1 MRIKNNIERIVS
13 LFLCFLM
20 VFSSVTPVLISV
32 YADPSANERNASF
45 INFYQNSDETILD
58 MKNLSNQ
65 DYYAMLMFMSNWFE
79 PGKTTLKE
87 LTNPDMSDGSAF
99 KSFATALRKT
109 GSNGEAKLKDIVKGF
124 GEDTL
129 NGIASGAGTI
139 TDSAG
144 NIITGKQFLEQI
156 VSIIETQSSSVKEVS
171 GTNSSKKTDTHTAKV
186 PKIADKDSSIYFN
199 GGSSLAF
206 DLSEDV
212 VRAAF
217 QTALAYNP
225 DLFLTKNGLESCKA
239 LFLDAVG
246 NVWGYTGDLGVKKV
260 GVKQALNITTS
271 SADKLYLILPA
282 CLNPSGFT
290 PNVTN
295 KKSQEELRM
304 PLMNRFVLSSM
315 VTGTNDDSIANFQ
328 NWYIPIYNL
337 LANYNQQQLLTV
349 IGLKTLSPYTLNTD
363 DIYSNT
369 WSKEERNRDLAS
381 TLYNY
386 KEIGINK
393 SKSTRGIAS
402 VDSYA
407 YIAFCMNI
415 GYLKNTGSAEGEIDL
430 KTGFWQIFG
439 CADYAFD
446 VLDKDLEKQKKLIT
460 YFFTPTMLSLDKV
473 SMNFYRYTAEDT
485 QETFEEQWGEF
496 FANKDS
502 DSDTEGKIYEI
513 DKIATTGLASTD
525 ITKMGLAG
533 MGLFI
538 EDIAVYSHKAGTD
551 NEDANVYVTP
561 SQLVPS
567 RFVRELV
574 ADKGGFNPESN
585 PMDYDMYKGIK
596 NGTYTLTEQNHI
608 MLRKFFLDGAN
619 KNYKIVPGEDE
630 FLPYD
635 VHFYDYNSDGT
646 VGMVKRYIFNDALD
660 IYAGKVK
667 EAFKKEIGG
676 NLGKWVGDIA
686 ANYLYAL
693 DEILGGLNLDIGPY
707 HFTKWFFDF
716 RFHITWDGFDCGVE
730 VGLGL
735 MVMSSMLQEDG
746 NGNPKAG
753 SAFVDSMP
761 FTLIQ
766 ELKFGQSPTSAT
778 GFEIFAPEFKAA
790 IKGIDIGFIYIDAS
804 SLTNYI
810 KLSPEAALEERY
822 EKTQQNKKDADGNDV
837 KDSNGNVIKEDK
849 DATSTVKCDVHQIEK
864 YINFNPE
871 ISTTKLYYYIGP
883 STDTIVNVGTGNDD
897 ITLGSLLGFNDS
909 KLREKISLATNNL
922 ANYIGYG
929 MTVET
934 KDALDLA
941 IALYGYSVM
950 YPSYGLDIVG
960 VPGDVN
966 LSVMGNTPTMN
977 PKSTM
982 RMSPLGENYLM
993 GIYLG
998 YIVDMMGMGVGS
1010 ADNSKV
1016 NFGAFYSP
1024 FLPKYTIS
1032 AKGGNMSL
1040 SNMDANSISGV
1051 EKSEDLSFEQ
1061 KQKDLIDRIYG
1072 LTNDSSNDYRNNWF
1086 KNIIEGLFL
1095 TFHRTITG
1103 TWGTS
1108 ISSVTT
1114 GTTSTYQS
1122 VTGYIYTPT
1131 LEELS
1136 FTATLMNNYIKI
1148 YVICLMLVIF
1158 FLILMVLLHIRTWQ
1172 QGVIMG
1178 VIMSVAL
1185 LFPYILISNT
1195 INISNKI
1202 SDSVYSD
1209 RFDFWAITEHQR
1221 GRSKLVGSQYMND
1234 KDLWLVEG
1242 AVTADTTTAGAAG
1255 VKIKWMSPKKVD
1267 IFQNLYSDSDLSE
1280 SFVTN
1285 IEIFKWLFNSFIYD
1299 CEFVDTDVFGSYV
1312 YRSYNSIA
1320 LEAESYYA
1328 WGQELKSKGV
1338 VDGTMA
1344 PYTYTHIDNKGVSH
1358 TDTYNVPVGLKNVLE
1373 TLGGSR
1379 SDVVKDLSYA
1389 IGKSDSSYFTVDSKK
1404 GTNFITTQDK
1414 LDDVNLVSQYDPD
1427 NKDLEAS
1434 LIGLWGLMNDEINLN
1449 LTDPNA
1455 MSNVTN
1461 PGIVSNLP
1469 ESSSAIGEFDGKE
1482 VSEISKAI
1490 YLKNTESPYYYFYSV
1505 LKTRYG
1511 SADLNGN
1518 TTFKRALLTQ
1528 DLFKV
1533 SNEDISLLKT
1543 KPSESPKNEFKDFLD
1558 LEGLFTYVIP
1568 YMKATNKYIEEWQE
1582 ANYSEIEEFNFI
1594 YEVDE
1599 DGNVIEDTV
1608 GQEEGKDVHSVDV
1621 SKAEYAGERSAY
1633 LEAVKRKNNL
1643 NRVWNMYCP
1652 WVESLYDLDVD
1663 SYRITHAGKNK
1674 DIYDALNP
1682 SSYYEIGRPMIFSP
1696 AEMNVRGY
1704 RYKDLTDIERKMQA
1718 VLENT
1723 YTDLLYLVNYYD
1735 MDDDVVLSAA
1745 AMYAT
1750 FHFNAE
1756 FSENNF
1762 LSESVML
1769 YPQGF
1774 ELKNFNYDAFMRLA
1788 LLNATG
1794 ENVFGDNDLYERVLS
1809 KTNIFTGLLLVI
1821 CDLVACVIIPM
1832 FKFLMILGLLFLGL
1846 LVCITCVINP
1856 PEKIFE
1862 MVNKSVLL
1870 PTCLFMVLNVG
1881 FAIVMSF
1888 VIGEGLTAYVGS
1900 KTVNLSTND
1909 PTITMLVMAGLG
1921 IVYTFFAWK
1930 ILKILIEAYKK
1941 FGLSTALAA
1950 VGIVGSAI
1958 SGGAQKIAQK
1968 ASKISGGIGG
1978 AVVGAATAGKGNRLA
1993 GAFEGGSSG
2002 AKGVINQRIRDRRNQ
2017 RMLENATGKNNDE
2030 LTNKLNK
2037 LSKTTGDGSGEGL
2050 GGGSSSSSTKSKSS
2064 TTVSRGKSDISG
2076 TVAPDNRTPEEKA
2089 AADKKREELQAKLK
2103 RRQQL
2108 REARDD
2114 DYYAKLERKY
2124 GAKIDGKEGEK
2135 VKVKPKKSSNQK
2147 SNVNTSLKDKRN
2159 TDRQHNNGNR
2169 NNSNRKTTRTKATP
2183 ARSGSSNSRS
2193 NSTRNNNSRSGNQR
2207 QGNRPNVQSRRSSG
2221 HSGSSRRT
2229 DRSYSTNRSH
2239 SNGGSSNRR
2248 SN

>member
-13 LFLCFLM
+13 LMLCLLM
-20 VFSSVTPVLISV
+20 IFSSVTPLMLSV
-32 YADPSANERNASF
+32 YADNNSANERNASF

-65 DYYAMLMFMSNWFE
+65 DYYAMLMFMSNWYE

-109 GSNGEAKLKDIVKGF
+109 GSNGEAKLKEIVKGF

-129 NGIASGAGTI
+129 KGIASGAGTI
-139 TDSAG
+139 TDSSG
-144 NIITGKQFLEQI
+144 NLITGKKFLEII
-156 VSIIETQSSSVKEVS
+156 VETITTETNTYKETH
-171 GTNSSKKTDTHTAKV
+171 GTNKDKKTDTHTSTV
-186 PKIADKDSSIYFN
+186 PKIANTNSSIYFN
-199 GGSSLAF
+199 GGSNLAF
-206 DLSEDV
+206 DMSEDV

-225 DLFLTKNGLESCKA
+225 DLFLTKGGLESCKA

-246 NVWGYTGDLGVKKV
+246 NLWGYTGDLGVKKV

-271 SADKLYLILPA
+271 SAENLYLILPA

-328 NWYIPIYNL
+328 DWYIPIYNL
-337 LANYNQQQLLTV
+337 LANYNQEQLLTV

-393 SKSTRGIAS
+393 SKSSRGIPS

-415 GYLKNTGSAEGEIDL
+415 GYLNNTGAADGELDL
-430 KTGFWQIFG
+430 KTGIWQIFG
-439 CADYAFD
+439 SANYSFD
-446 VLDKDLEKQKKLIT
+446 VLDKDLDKQKELIT
-460 YFFTPTMLSLDKV
+460 YFFTPTMLPLDKV
-473 SMNFYRYTAEDT
+473 SMNFYRYTAENT
-485 QETFEEQWGEF
+485 QETFEDQWGEF

-513 DKIATTGLASTD
+513 DAISTTGLASTD

-551 NEDANVYVTP
+551 GEDANVYVTP

-567 RFVRELV
+567 RFVKDLV
-574 ADKGGFNPESN
+574 ADNGGYNPESN
-585 PMDYDMYKGIK
+585 PMPYDMYKGIK
-596 NGTYTLTEQNHI
+596 NGTYTLTEDNHM
-608 MLRKFFLDGAN
+608 MLKKFFLDGAN
-619 KNYKIVPGEDE
+619 KDFKVTPGKDE
-630 FLPYD
+630 FINYG
-635 VHFYDYNSDGT
+635 VHFYDYEDANETT

-660 IYAGKVK
+660 EYAKRVK
-667 EAFKKEIGG
+667 NAWKSILGDELGGWIGT
-676 NLGKWVGDIA
+676 IA
-686 ANYLYAL
+686 QNYLYAM
-693 DEILGGLNLDIGPY
+693 DEMLSGLNLDIGPY
-707 HFTKWFFDF
+707 HWTKWFFDF
-716 RFHITWDGFDCGVE
+716 RLKITLKDGFTAGVE
-730 VGLGL
+730 VGLGA
-735 MVMSSMLQEDG
+735 MFCEQMLTDDVKED
-746 NGNPKAG
+746 
-753 SAFVDSMP
+753 SAFVQSMP
-761 FTLIQ
+761 FVMIQ
-766 ELKFGQSPTSAT
+766 ELAFAKSPSSST
-778 GFEIFAPEFKAA
+778 GVEIFNSDFKDA
-790 IKGIDIGFIYIDAS
+790 IGGIDIGWVHLDFS

-810 KLSPEAALEERY
+810 NLPPETALAKKYKQAATVTDHKEVTEKY
-822 EKTQQNKKDADGNDV
+822 KVKEKQGDKEVEVEKTRVKEKAQDV
-837 KDSNGNVIKEDK
+837 S
-849 DATSTVKCDVHQIEK
+849 CDVHEIEK
-864 YINFNPE
+864 YIHFQP
-871 ISTTKLYYYIGP
+871 TFCTDKLYYYIGP
-883 STDTIVNVGTGNDD
+883 STDTVVNVGSGNND
-897 ITLGSLLGFNDS
+897 IALGSLLGFNDS
-909 KLREKISLATNNL
+909 KLRDKISLATNKL
-922 ANYIGYG
+922 TNYIGYG
-929 MTVET
+929 MTVDS

-950 YPSYGLDIVG
+950 YPSYGLDIVE
-960 VPGDVN
+960 VPSEVTVK
-966 LSVMGNTPTMN
+966 VMGNDAPHN
-977 PKSTM
+977 QKSTM

-998 YIVDMMGMGVGS
+998 YIVDMMGLGVGS
-1010 ADNSKV
+1010 GDNPKV
-1016 NFGAFYSP
+1016 NFGAFHSP
-1024 FLPKYTIS
+1024 FLPKYDIS
-1032 AKGGNMSL
+1032 AEGGNMSL
-1040 SNMDANSISGV
+1040 SNMDASSISGV

-1103 TWGTS
+1103 TWGSS

-1114 GTTSTYQS
+1114 GSTSTYQS

-1158 FLILMVLLHIRTWQ
+1158 FLVLMVLLHIRTWQ

-1209 RFDFWAITEHQR
+1209 RFDFWALTEHQR

-1320 LEAESYYA
+1320 LEAESYYH
-1328 WGQELKSKGV
+1328 WGETLKKKGV
-1338 VDGTMA
+1338 VDGSVSSYS
-1344 PYTYTHIDNKGVSH
+1344 YTYEDDKGVSH
-1358 TDTYNVPVGLKNVLE
+1358 TNTYNIPVGLKNVLE
-1373 TLGGSR
+1373 SLGGAR
-1379 SDVVKDLSYA
+1379 EDVVKDLSYA
-1389 IGKSDSSYFTVDSKK
+1389 IGKSDNTFFTDNAKK
-1404 GTNFITTQDK
+1404 GSNFIIAKDK
-1414 LDDVNLVSQYDPD
+1414 QDDVNLVSQYDPD

-1434 LIGLWGLMNDEINLN
+1434 LIGLWGLMCDEINLN
-1449 LTDPNA
+1449 LTDSNA
-1455 MSNVTN
+1455 MTNTTN

-1469 ESSSAIGEFDGKE
+1469 ESSSANYYFDDSSE
-1482 VSEISKAI
+1482 VSDISKAI

-1511 SADLNGN
+1511 SADMNGN
-1518 TTFKRALLTQ
+1518 TTFKRALLNA

-1533 SNEDISLLKT
+1533 SETDISGMKT
-1543 KPSESPKNEFKDFLD
+1543 SPTDSPKNEFKDYLD

-1568 YMKATNKYIEEWQE
+1568 YMKATNDYIEQWQE
-1582 ANYSEIEEFNFI
+1582 ENYSEIEEFDFV

-1599 DGNVIEDTV
+1599 DGNVIEDTI
-1608 GQEEGKDVHSVDV
+1608 GQEEGEDVHSVDA
-1621 SKAEYAGERSAY
+1621 SKAEYAEERSAY

-1652 WVESLYDLDVD
+1652 WVESLYDLDIVN
-1663 SYRITHAGKNK
+1663 YRITHAEKIK
-1674 DIYDALNP
+1674 YIEDALNP

-1704 RYKDLTDIERKMQA
+1704 RYKNLTDIERRMQS
-1718 VLENT
+1718 VLEKT

-1756 FSENNF
+1756 FSDNNF

-1846 LVCITCVINP
+1846 LVCITCVVNP

-1870 PTCLFMVLNVG
+1870 PTCLFMVLNIG

-1900 KTVNLSTND
+1900 KTVNLATND

-1941 FGLSTALAA
+1941 FGMSTALAA

-1958 SGGAQKIAQK
+1958 AGGASKIAKK
-1968 ASKISGGIGG
+1968 ASKFTGSVGG
-1978 AVVGAATAGKGNRLA
+1978 AMVGAATAGKGNRLA

-2002 AKGVINQRIRDRRNQ
+2002 AKGVLNQRIRDRRNQ
-2017 RMLENATGKNNDE
+2017 KMLENAYGKNNDE
-2030 LTNKLNK
+2030 LTEKLNK
-2037 LSKTTGDGSGEGL
+2037 LSKTTGKGDGEGV
-2050 GGGSSSSSTKSKSS
+2050 GGGSTKISKSKPD
-2064 TTVSRGKSDISG
+2064 VSG
-2076 TVAPDNRTPEEKA
+2076 TAAPDTRTPEEKA
-2089 AADKKREELQAKLK
+2089 AAEKKREELEAKLK

-2114 DYYAKLERKY
+2114 DYYDKLERKY
-2124 GAKIDGKEGEK
+2124 GAKIDGKEGDGSK
-2135 VKVKPKKSSNQK
+2135 KVKPKKVPNQK
-2147 SNVNTSLKDKRN
+2147 SNVNTSLKNKRN

-2169 NNSNRKTTRTKATP
+2169 NNSNRRQTRSTTSP
-2183 ARSGSSNSRS
+2183 SRSGGSRNTTTSRS
-2193 NSTRNNNSRSGNQR
+2193 NSPSRNSSNNN
-2207 QGNRPNVQSRRSSG
+2207 
-2221 HSGSSRRT
+2221 RT
-2229 DRSYSTNRSH
+2229 H
-2239 SNGGSSNRR
+2239 G
-2248 SN
+2248 